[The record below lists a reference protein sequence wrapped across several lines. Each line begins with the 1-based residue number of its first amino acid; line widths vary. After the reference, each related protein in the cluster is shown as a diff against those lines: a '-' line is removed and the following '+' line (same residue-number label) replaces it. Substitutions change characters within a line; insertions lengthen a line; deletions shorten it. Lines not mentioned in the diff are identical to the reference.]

1 MINLFK
7 VHTPPGVGNVLG
19 KVFDSGFITE
29 GDYSDRFE
37 QEFGNY
43 IQNKNT
49 CLVNSCTSALTLAYR
64 MTDLGPGDE
73 IIVTPL
79 TCMATNEPA
88 HLMGAKLV
96 WADIDPYTGNIDPE
110 DVRKKITP
118 RTKMISA
125 VHWAGQPFPIDE
137 INDLAKQNGIK
148 VVEDAAHATGAMY
161 KGKPIGCHSDY
172 VCFSFQAIKHL
183 TTADGGAISCKTKE
197 DAEKI
202 RKLRWFGLDRKYP
215 HSKWTQDISESGY
228 KFHMNNLNAAIGLE
242 QMKYI
247 DSIVEKHK
255 KNSLFYDLNINNK
268 KVIKMKK
275 DKDSESACWI
285 YTLRVKDRYDFQ
297 RYLLNK
303 GIQSDP
309 VHVRNDKYSV
319 FKNFA
324 AKEGSL
330 PGVDEFCS
338 EHICVPV
345 GWWLSEDNLKYI
357 VRTINEY

>member
-7 VHTPPGVGNVLG
+7 VHTPPNIERVLG
-19 KVFDSGFITE
+19 EVFNSGFITE
-29 GDYSDRFE
+29 GEFSDRFE
-37 QEFGNY
+37 RNFGNY
-43 IQNKNT
+43 ISNPNT

-64 MTDLGPGDE
+64 MANLGPGDE

-96 WADIDPYTGNIDPE
+96 WADIDPHTGNIDPD
-110 DVRKKITP
+110 DVRKKITSK
-118 RTKMISA
+118 TKMISA
-125 VHWAGQPFPIDE
+125 VHWAGQPFEIDE
-137 INDLAKQNGIK
+137 INSIAAENGIK
-148 VVEDAAHATGAMY
+148 VVEDAAHATGASY
-161 KGKPIGCHSDY
+161 KGVPIGSHSDY

-183 TTADGGAISCKTKE
+183 TTADGGAITCKTSE
-197 DAEKI
+197 EANRV

-215 HSKWTQDISESGY
+215 HSKWTQDIPESGY

-242 QMKYI
+242 QMKHI
-247 DSIVEKHK
+247 HSIVDKHK
-255 KNSLFYDLNINNK
+255 KNSSFYDRNITNK
-268 KVIKMKK
+268 KITKMRK
-275 DKDSESACWI
+275 DNNSESACWI

-297 RYLLNK
+297 RYLLNR

-319 FKNFA
+319 FKRFSPPD
-324 AKEGSL
+324 GSL

-338 EHICVPV
+338 EHICIPV
-345 GWWLSEDNLKYI
+345 GWWLTNEELQYI
-357 VRTINEY
+357 TEVINEY